1 METESRDASSSSSG
15 LVEAEKEKGTATEER
30 NRTGPPVA
38 VKGGGRSHPDIPPES
53 IRDFW
58 ERAVPD
64 DLARQPRKGLQQ
76 RWESQLQEFLKA
88 LESPHTEGDNPQL
101 RGPLTRNY
109 TRPTITHFKG
119 TARSSQQPKGERSS
133 QLLPSSSKEGD
144 HAVRCPPAKGKPEG
158 QKAKRL
164 ILGQEVSS
172 LHEECRLFRRFGYQE
187 AEGPREACRHLR
199 RLCHQ
204 WLKPERHTKEQIL
217 ELVVLEQFLAVLPPE
232 MQSWVWECSPQTC
245 TQAVV
250 LAEDFLLR
258 QQENQVDFLLRQQ
271 ENRVQGEQTIGPFEE
286 EDLAEKAVLDTWRR
300 PHFGEIKP
308 EAEVDTD
315 HLGEEKLCR
324 MEKNDAG
331 NSAETDFHWMLSG
344 RVEQNILPCS
354 NRGEVSEVLYGS
366 CLEREGG
373 KFINSQGTYEDLDES
388 ILQQGMLPSS
398 EKDSACH
405 VCGKVFRRRS
415 NLIAHERTHSGERW
429 YNCSECGKSFV
440 SRAAFLIHQRVHTG
454 EKPYKCS
461 YCGKGFNTG
470 SSLTRHK
477 RIHTGEKPY
486 KCLDCGKRFNDYS
499 NFIVHKRIH
508 TGEKPY
514 ECSICGKR
522 FSDNSNFIKHHH

>member
-1 METESRDASSSSSG
+1 MATEHRDASAVG
-15 LVEAEKEKGTATEER
+15 LLQAEEEKQEKGAKMEVQSPA
-30 NRTGPPVA
+30 GPEA
-38 VKGGGRSHPDIPPES
+38 GKGEGRGSRALHVES

-58 ERAVPD
+58 ERTMPEEVT
-64 DLARQPRKGLQQ
+64 REQRKGLQQ

-88 LESPHTEGDNPQL
+88 LESPHPEAGIPQSLGPFPRNNTRACLTPFEGMADGSQRPREE
-101 RGPLTRNY
+101 RG
-109 TRPTITHFKG
+109 
-119 TARSSQQPKGERSS
+119 AQP
-133 QLLPSSSKEGD
+133 LPSLSGETLQ
-144 HAVRCPPAKGKPEG
+144 AKRNMQAKDKTDGR
-158 QKAKRL
+158 KAKWEL
-164 ILGQEVSS
+164 LGEEMSS
-172 LHEECRLFRRFGYQE
+172 SHAECRLFRQFGYQE

-217 ELVVLEQFLAVLPPE
+217 ELVILEQFLMILPHE
-232 MQSWVWECSPQTC
+232 MQGWVRECSPQTC
-245 TQAVV
+245 AQAVI
-250 LAEDFLLR
+250 LAEDFLQR
-258 QQENQVDFLLRQQ
+258 QQDELQEEQVMPPL
-271 ENRVQGEQTIGPFEE
+271 EE
-286 EDLAEKAVLDTWRR
+286 EDILEKAPVDAWRR
-300 PHFGEIKP
+300 PLFRGVK
-308 EAEVDTD
+308 
-315 HLGEEKLCR
+315 EEGSKDATLLAGDEKACR
-324 MEKNDAG
+324 KEKNQPE
-331 NSAETDFHWMLSG
+331 NSGQLDNWMLSG
-344 RVEQNILPCS
+344 RSEQNVPH
-354 NRGEVSEVLYGS
+354 
-366 CLEREGG
+366 CLESGESSESLFGNCLEKEVG

-388 ILQQGMLPSS
+388 IVQQRSLPG
-398 EKDSACH
+398 ERDNACH
-405 VCGKVFRRRS
+405 VCGKGFRRRS

-429 YNCSECGKSFV
+429 YNCSDCGKSFV

-514 ECSICGKR
+514 ECSVCGKR

>member
-1 METESRDASSSSSG
+1 MAAESRDTSSPG
-15 LVEAEKEKGTATEER
+15 HLQAEREKGAEEQR
-30 NRTGPPVA
+30 QVGPEA
-38 VKGGGRSHPDIPPES
+38 GKGGGGGPGIIHVES
-53 IRDFW
+53 VRDFW
-58 ERAVPD
+58 ERTVPEEVI
-64 DLARQPRKGLQQ
+64 REPRKGLQQ

-88 LESPHTEGDNPQL
+88 LESPQSDRGSPQL
-101 RGPLTRNY
+101 LEPLPRNNARASVAPFEGMANTSRRLRGE
-109 TRPTITHFKG
+109 I
-119 TARSSQQPKGERSS
+119 AS
-133 QLLPSSSKEGD
+133 QLLPSLRGGAPQAERSPLAKQSIACGKARVERLAQEAASSHK
-144 HAVRCPPAKGKPEG
+144 
-158 QKAKRL
+158 
-164 ILGQEVSS
+164 
-172 LHEECRLFRRFGYQE
+172 ECRLFRQFGYQE

-217 ELVVLEQFLAVLPPE
+217 ELVILEQFLAILPPE
-232 MQSWVWECSPQTC
+232 MQRWVRECSPQTC
-245 TQAVV
+245 TQAVI

-258 QQENQVDFLLRQQ
+258 QRGNEGR
-271 ENRVQGEQTIGPFEE
+271 EE
-286 EDLAEKAVLDTWRR
+286 EEEEQATCPFAEDDSAEKAPLESWQASTL
-300 PHFGEIKP
+300 
-308 EAEVDTD
+308 
-315 HLGEEKLCR
+315 LGEMKQEGEGHAPLLGAGKLR
-324 MEKNDAG
+324 SIEKNNPEG
-331 NSAETDFHWMLSG
+331 SGGLVPHWMLSERG
-344 RVEQNILPCS
+344 EQNIPHCPDQ
-354 NRGEVSEVLYGS
+354 GESSEMLYGGN
-366 CLEREGG
+366 CLETEGG

-388 ILQQGMLPSS
+388 VVQLGILPC
-398 EKDSACH
+398 ERDNACH

-514 ECSICGKR
+514 ECSVCGKR